1 MGGRREGGR
10 EERRGWVKRGTEE
23 VGTNLILG
31 LGRKWGWGGGG
42 GGEGDTKEVRG
53 QGESSE

>member
-1 MGGRREGGR
+1 M
-10 EERRGWVKRGTEE
+10 KRGTEE

-31 LGRKWGWGGGG
+31 LGRKWGG